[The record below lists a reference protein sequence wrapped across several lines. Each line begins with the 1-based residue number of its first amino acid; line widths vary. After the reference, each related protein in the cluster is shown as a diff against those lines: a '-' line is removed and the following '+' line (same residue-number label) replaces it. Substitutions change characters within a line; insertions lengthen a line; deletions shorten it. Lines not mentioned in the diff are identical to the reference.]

1 MWDSI
6 GILAVPIL
14 VALNGLFVAVE
25 FSLVTIRWTRVEQLV
40 EQNVLGAKSVQ
51 RAVESLGDSLAS
63 IQLGITFT
71 SLALGWVGEP
81 ALEHVLRPFFESLP
95 LPWEQAV
102 TTAVATAITFLGIS
116 YLTIVLGEL
125 VPRAVA
131 LQHAEMVV
139 LLFATPLL
147 VWRTLTRPLVIVMRG
162 SASAVVRLLRLPEP
176 RPEAQ
181 VHSAE
186 EIELLVDEGE
196 EAGVIQADEAK
207 YVRAVFELTD
217 KKVRDIMVPRDKVVT
232 LSLRATEEEILDT
245 ARDTAHTRMPVW
257 ENDRDDIVGVVNTKD
272 LFHVFSMK
280 GLVIL
285 MDALYP
291 AVFVSPDLAVSKCMN
306 LFRRERRQM
315 AVVRGPEGEFMGIV
329 TLEDILE
336 EIVGEIEDEH
346 D

>member
-1 MWDSI
+1 MWDSL
-6 GILAVPIL
+6 GIVAVPIL

-25 FSLVTIRWTRVEQLV
+25 FSLVTVRWTRVEQLV
-40 EQNVLGAKSVQ
+40 EDNVLGAKSVQ

-81 ALEHVLRPFFESLP
+81 ALEHVLRPFFEGLP
-95 LPWEQAV
+95 LPWEAAV
-102 TTAVATAITFLGIS
+102 TTAVATAITFLAIS

-147 VWRTLTRPLVIVMRG
+147 IWRTLTRPLVVIMRG

-176 RPEAQ
+176 RPESQ

-186 EIELLVDEGE
+186 EIELLVEEGE
-196 EAGVIQADEAK
+196 EAGVIEADEAK

-217 KKVRDIMVPRDKVVT
+217 KKVSDIMVPRDKVIT
-232 LSLRATEEEILDT
+232 LSLRATEAEILDT
-245 ARDTAHTRMPVW
+245 ARETAHTRMPVW
-257 ENDRDDIVGVVNTKD
+257 ENDHDDIVGVVNTKD

-291 AVFVSPDLAVSKCMN
+291 AIFVSPDLAVSKCMN
-306 LFRRERRQM
+306 LFRREKRQM
-315 AVVRGPEGEFMGIV
+315 AVVRGAEGEFLGIV